1 MPGVFLRLGASEG
14 ILTAMSDIRSTAGH
28 VLSTGEATPEEAK
41 SLAAAVLGDD
51 SLTPST
57 RTRED
62 LERILSKID
71 GQEGQS
77 ERAAAIR
84 AKLERMAE

>member
-1 MPGVFLRLGASEG
+1 M
-14 ILTAMSDIRSTAGH
+14 TDIRSTAGH
-28 VLSTGEATPEEAK
+28 VLATGEATPEEAK

-57 RTRED
+57 TRTRED

-71 GQEGQS
+71 GQEGQA

-84 AKLERMAE
+84 AELERMAE